1 MASVK
6 ESLLVCFFFGDDR
19 DRGDGNAI
27 GCWMPAISAG
37 ICPMPITLTLLS
49 LFVFNF
55 GLYQTAPI
63 FIATITSYTLVC
75 GSGLFGALAA
85 RATAQ
90 AQADNMNQSPVKDEL
105 QSTLRPSE
113 VVYEAN
119 RLYGRPQV

>member
-1 MASVK
+1 
-6 ESLLVCFFFGDDR
+6 
-19 DRGDGNAI
+19 
-27 GCWMPAISAG
+27 
-37 ICPMPITLTLLS
+37 
-49 LFVFNF
+49 
-55 GLYQTAPI
+55 
-63 FIATITSYTLVC
+63 VC

-113 VVYEAN
+113 IVYEAN

>member
-1 MASVK
+1 MRQSK
-6 ESLLVCFFFGDDR
+6 
-19 DRGDGNAI
+19 I
-27 GCWMPAISAG
+27 
-37 ICPMPITLTLLS
+37 
-49 LFVFNF
+49 
-55 GLYQTAPI
+55 
-63 FIATITSYTLVC
+63 

-113 VVYEAN
+113 IVYEAN